1 MRVTVEPWRSA
12 ILMPQKIYIIT
23 GTTAVGKTQFA
34 LDFAKQADAEIV
46 SCDASLFYRGMD
58 IGTAKPNAAEQ
69 AYVPHHM
76 LDLCP
81 VDQPYSIVAYVA
93 DARAVIDA
101 IFQRG
106 RSVVVTGGSGF
117 YLKSFLYPTT
127 DAVTVSDELRQQVA
141 KYFAEEGLS
150 GLLRRLEACNP
161 ESLGPLDRC
170 NPRRVLR
177 ALERCIASGKTLAE
191 LQAAFEAQPAP
202 YAEYEK
208 ELILLE
214 RSVEDLRA
222 RCALRVDAMLAAG
235 LVDEVARL
243 KRQGIERNPSA
254 AAAIGYRETLAYLRG
269 EMDLA
274 RLREQITIH
283 TQQLAKKQR
292 TWFRTQIPEPDQRKF
307 LQ

>member
-1 MRVTVEPWRSA
+1 
-12 ILMPQKIYIIT
+12 MPQKIYIIT

-34 LDFAKQADAEIV
+34 LDFAEQADAEIV

-58 IGTAKPNAAEQ
+58 IGTAKPNAIEQ
-69 AYVPHHM
+69 ARVPHHM
-76 LDLCP
+76 LDLRP
-81 VDQPYSIVAYVA
+81 VDQPYSIVAYVT

-117 YLKSFLYPTT
+117 YLKSFLYPVT
-127 DAVTVSDELRQQVA
+127 DPVTVTEKLRSQVA
-141 KYFAEEGLS
+141 AYYAKEGLN
-150 GLLRRLEACNP
+150 GLLKRLEACNP
-161 ESLGPLDRC
+161 EGLGPLDRC

-177 ALERCIASGKTLAE
+177 ALERCLAAGKTLAE

-214 RSVEDLRA
+214 RNVDDLRA

-235 LVDEVARL
+235 LVDEVAHL

-269 EMDLA
+269 EIDLA
-274 RLREQITIH
+274 QLREQITIH

-307 LQ
+307 LEQTPKEV